1 MCEYIS
7 KLKNT
12 GYFNNTDIQFA
23 EFINEYSNN
32 QNNDILLLSS
42 ALTSNFLS
50 KKHICFLIEDFLEKE
65 VPEELKTLDYPK
77 DPKLWEEVLKKSNI
91 VGSLEE
97 SKKPLIL
104 FKGRLYLGR
113 YFTYEKK
120 IADHIKKSI
129 EDQTSPF
136 KIDNNTKDLLFP
148 LSEEKQREAIE
159 KIEKS
164 SSFFIVSGGPG
175 TGKTFF
181 ISGLLYTIL
190 NNDINFA
197 LAAPTGKAAAR
208 MSEAVKLSEDFLK
221 EKLKDRFNKDIFDKI
236 ITNPGETIH
245 RLLGFDYK
253 NSTRHNKK
261 NPLPHDLVIIDE
273 ASMIDTDLMTKLID
287 ALGDKCKLILIG
299 DKDQLSS
306 VEAGSVFAD
315 LCESSSLDKNRIEFI
330 KNYRIQDSSPE
341 AQYLFDLKEK
351 VNRGELPAEL
361 KKITENDLEEK
372 IRKGY
377 KIFIEEKDPSEALK
391 KFNNFRILCAVRE
404 GDYGVSGLNERAEEV
419 LNIKKKDK
427 NNEFYESRPILI
439 LKNDKNLKLFNG
451 DIGIIKNGLMWIE
464 IKGKLVSF
472 PPTILPLH
480 QTAFAMTIHKSQGSE
495 FDNVVLVLP
504 KEMNPVLT
512 RELLYTGITRAKKS
526 VEILECKD
534 EIIKNTI
541 EKKTV
546 RYSGLIEMLGD

>member
-12 GYFNNTDIQFA
+12 GYFNNIDIQFA

-136 KIDNNTKDLLFP
+136 KIDKITKDLLFP

-330 KNYRIQDSSPE
+330 KNYRIQYSSPE

-391 KFNNFRILCAVRE
+391 KFNNFRILCAVRK
-404 GDYGVSGLNERAEEV
+404 GDYGVSGLNKKVEEV

-546 RYSGLIEMLGD
+546 RYSGLIEMLEK